1 VTHFSAGLVIS
12 GSEGC
17 VHIRIWS
24 EHYYVCPEDLGML
37 LFVGDHVPLL
47 KKESVTTGIPLV
59 SGSIYLSPS
68 GRAVIM
74 AIGKTYYMLPR
85 DRFIA
90 VAFGEDVSCILF
102 EVPSDASDIEI
113 ISPSKRGAIS

>member
-1 VTHFSAGLVIS
+1 MTHYSAGLVIS

-24 EHYYVCPEDLGML
+24 ERYYVCPEDLGNL

-47 KKESVTTGIPLV
+47 KKGSEATGMPLV
-59 SGSIYLSPS
+59 SGSIYLNPS
-68 GRAVIM
+68 GRAVII
-74 AIGKTYYMLPR
+74 AIGNTCYMLPR

-90 VAFGEDVSCILF
+90 VALGEDVSCILF
-102 EVPSDASDIEI
+102 EVPSDASDFEI
-113 ISPSKRGAIS
+113 ISPPKRGAVS

>member
-1 VTHFSAGLVIS
+1 MTHFSAGLVIS
-12 GSEGC
+12 GNEGC

-47 KKESVTTGIPLV
+47 KKGSVTPGMPLV

-68 GRAVIM
+68 GRAVII
-74 AIGKTYYMLPR
+74 AIGKTCYMLPR

-90 VAFGEDVSCILF
+90 VALGEDVSCILF
-102 EVPSDASDIEI
+102 EVPSDASDL
-113 ISPSKRGAIS
+113 SL

>member
-1 VTHFSAGLVIS
+1 MMHYSAGLVIS

-17 VHIRIWS
+17 VHVRIWS
-24 EHYYVCPEDLGML
+24 EHYYVSPEDLGML

-47 KKESVTTGIPLV
+47 KKGPVTPGIPQV
-59 SGSIYLSPS
+59 SGSVSLNPS
-68 GRAVIM
+68 GRAVIIS
-74 AIGKTYYMLPR
+74 IGKSCYILPR

-90 VAFGEDVSCILF
+90 VAFGEDVSCILL

-113 ISPSKRGAIS
+113 ISPPKRGTVS